1 MSSAKKDTATKSNNN
16 EEDNNDDII
25 EEPKNLD
32 LDNNPEPADK
42 DKNTDKE
49 DDDDDAISR
58 EAEECVVPNEFKE
71 KVVKY
76 VKIDNLI
83 RQKDSEAKLLK
94 GERKKFEEYIIRYL
108 DKVKEVSV
116 EIGDGQ
122 LVKNETVKKKPIN
135 TDIIKEAI
143 TEKIKEDKL
152 FKDDK
157 EREKA
162 VEDILELMEK
172 KRPQTTNVKL
182 DRKFNNKEKKKNPQK
197 GKKGKKG
204 KADKTDKPADE

>member
-1 MSSAKKDTATKSNNN
+1 MSTKDKDTKNKVQS
-16 EEDNNDDII
+16 DDIDEDI
-25 EEPKNLD
+25 IAEPKNLD
-32 LDNNPEPADK
+32 VDNLDINNKDK
-42 DKNTDKE
+42 DK
-49 DDDDDAISR
+49 DDDDDTISR
-58 EAEECVVPNEFKE
+58 EAENCVVPNEFNE

-83 RQKDSEAKLLK
+83 RQKDSESKLLK

-108 DKVKEVSV
+108 DKVKETSI
-116 EIGDGQ
+116 EIGDGE

-135 TDIIKEAI
+135 NDIIKEAI
-143 TEKIKEDKL
+143 TEKIKEDKM

-172 KRPQTTNVKL
+172 KRPQSTTVKL
-182 DRKFNNKEKKKNPQK
+182 DRKFNNKEKKTAKKTAKKVKNS
-197 GKKGKKG
+197 KKS
-204 KADKTDKPADE
+204 TSDEQ